1 MFLLI
6 ARGSHT
12 RIHDTPRYKEKKTHT
27 HTKIQ
32 FERERNIEKLESKYS
47 IYIYIFFFFKPNIFS
62 LNQHFSTSGFTL
74 HKLFHLQQ

>member
-6 ARGSHT
+6 ACGSHT
-12 RIHDTPRYKEKKTHT
+12 RIHDTPRYKEKKHIHT

-47 IYIYIFFFFKPNIFS
+47 IYFLFFFKPNIFS